1 MNIYTMSEARAKL
14 FSLVEHVQESHEPV
28 ILKGKR
34 ANAVILSQEDYDAM
48 QETLYL
54 HSIPGLVRSILD
66 ASDEPL
72 ADAVK
77 WTDDL

>member
-1 MNIYTMSEARAKL
+1 MNIYNMSEARAKL
-14 FSLVEHVQESHEPV
+14 FSLVEQVQETHEPI

-34 ANAVILSQEDYDAM
+34 ASAVILSQEDYESL

-54 HSIPGLVRSILD
+54 HCVPGLVRSILD
-66 ASDEPL
+66 ASKEPL
-72 ADAVK
+72 EDAVK

>member
-1 MNIYTMSEARAKL
+1 MNIYSMSEARAKL
-14 FSLVEHVQESHEPV
+14 FSLVEQVQASHEPV

-34 ANAVILSQEDYDAM
+34 TNAVILSQEDYEAL

-54 HSIPGLVRSILD
+54 HSVPGLVPSILE
-66 ASDEPL
+66 ASKEPL
-72 ADAVK
+72 KDAVK

>member
-1 MNIYTMSEARAKL
+1 MNIYTVTEARSKL
-14 FSLVEHVQESHEPV
+14 FSLVEQIQDSHNPV

-34 ANAVILSQEDYDAM
+34 ANAVMLSQEDYESL

-54 HSIPGLVRSILD
+54 HSVPGLVQSILD
-66 ASDEPL
+66 ASKEPL
-72 ADAVK
+72 EDAVK